1 MCAITRDYMNNCTH
15 FDNYTRIYI
24 RNISNLKKISNYEY
38 LVMVNAEK
46 IADGKILNHR
56 RSDGWQKL
64 VKRIAEESEGT
75 KDAN

>member
-1 MCAITRDYMNNCTH
+1 MLTL
-15 FDNYTRIYI
+15 YI
-24 RNISNLKKISNYEY
+24 RNISNLKKISDYEY
-38 LVMVNAEK
+38 LVMVNSEK
-46 IADGKILNHR
+46 IAGGTVLNHK